1 MAKSTTFRAIGGILM
16 GSGAI
21 AIPFGLE
28 LGERITPFQADL
40 IAIGGVS
47 ALAVGIALWLIGNHF
62 KRIENDALVQNI
74 PALLADMDIRR
85 EEIIQNELDKRMGS
99 ADINFAF
106 NILRDVYA
114 TLVGNNFPELPTSLE
129 SLIEYSYEAK
139 DAIKKMQEQM
149 AKKGEKETGLLVA
162 RSVNRYLSID
172 DEVENDR
179 IYKKLKNKL
188 KTAREHLPSAVASNA
203 TTAID
208 NYLDVSKSY
217 KAPVIVIVPLAKMLE
232 ENDLLRSEPLVA
244 QIIDIFQSYREQYVK
259 LMNDNLAKVNE
270 ALGEL

>member
-1 MAKSTTFRAIGGILM
+1 MAKSTTFRAIGGALM

-28 LGERITPFQADL
+28 LGERITPFQSDL

-85 EEIIQNELDKRMGS
+85 EEIIQNELDERMDS

-106 NILRDVYA
+106 NILWDVYA
-114 TLVGNNFPELPTSLE
+114 TLVGSNLPELPTSLE
-129 SLIEYSYEAK
+129 SLIEYGYEAK
-139 DAIKKMQEQM
+139 DAVKKMQEQM
-149 AKKGEKETGLLVA
+149 AKNGENETGLLVA
-162 RSVNRYLSID
+162 RSVNRHLSLD
-172 DEVENDR
+172 DKVENDK
-179 IYKKLKNKL
+179 IYKKLKRKL
-188 KTAREHLPSAVASNA
+188 KTACENLPSAVASNA
-203 TTAID
+203 TKAID

-217 KAPVIVIVPLAKMLE
+217 KAPVIVIVPLAEMLE
-232 ENDLLRSEPLVA
+232 ENNLLRGEPLVA

-270 ALGEL
+270 ALGGL

>member
-1 MAKSTTFRAIGGILM
+1 M

-28 LGERITPFQADL
+28 LGERITPFQSDL
-40 IAIGGVS
+40 IAIGGIS
-47 ALAVGIALWLIGNHF
+47 ALAVGIALLLTGNHF
-62 KRIENDALVQNI
+62 KHIENDVLVQNI

-85 EEIIQNELDKRMGS
+85 EKIIQNELDERINS

-114 TLVGNNFPELPTSLE
+114 TLAGNNFPESPTSLE
-129 SLIEYSYEAK
+129 SLIKYSHEAE

-149 AKKGEKETGLLVA
+149 AKKGESETGLLVA
-162 RSVNRYLSID
+162 RNVNKHLSID
-172 DEVENDR
+172 DAVENDK
-179 IYKKLKNKL
+179 IYRKLKKKL

-203 TTAID
+203 TKTID

-217 KAPVIVIVPLAKMLE
+217 KAPVTVIVALAEMLE
-232 ENDLLRSEPLVA
+232 ENTLLRGEPLVA
-244 QIIDIFQSYREQYVK
+244 QIIDIFQSYREQCVE
-259 LMNDNLAKVNE
+259 LMNDDLAKVHV
-270 ALGEL
+270 ALMEL

>member
-1 MAKSTTFRAIGGILM
+1 MAKSTTFRAIGGALM

-21 AIPFGLE
+21 ATPFGLE
-28 LGERITPFQADL
+28 LGERITHFQSDL
-40 IAIGGVS
+40 IAIGGIS
-47 ALAVGIALWLIGNHF
+47 ALAIGIALLLTGNHF
-62 KRIENDALVQNI
+62 KRIENDVLVQNI

-85 EEIIQNELDKRMGS
+85 EEIIQNELDERINS

-106 NILRDVYA
+106 NILRDFYA
-114 TLVGNNFPELPTSLE
+114 TLVGNNSPELPTSLE

-149 AKKGEKETGLLVA
+149 AKKSENETGLLVA
-162 RSVNRYLSID
+162 RSVNRHLSID
-172 DEVENDR
+172 DKVENDK
-179 IYKKLKNKL
+179 IYKKLKRKL
-188 KTAREHLPSAVASNA
+188 KTAREHLPSSVASNV
-203 TTAID
+203 TIAID

-217 KAPVIVIVPLAKMLE
+217 KAPVTVIVALAEMLE
-232 ENDLLRSEPLVA
+232 ENTLLRGEPLVA
-244 QIIDIFQSYREQYVK
+244 QIIDIFQSYREQCLK